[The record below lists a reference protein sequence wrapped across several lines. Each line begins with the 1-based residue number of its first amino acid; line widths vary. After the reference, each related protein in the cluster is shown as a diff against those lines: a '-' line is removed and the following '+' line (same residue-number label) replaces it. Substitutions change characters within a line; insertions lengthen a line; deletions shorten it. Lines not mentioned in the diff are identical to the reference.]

1 MRAAVASHIECAI
14 DIIDREALVGV
25 LDPLHFA
32 RSEVRGF
39 ANENLIGHAWFS
51 RNGAA
56 PVGAC
61 LPRGSFRAGT
71 PLGARVCD

>member
-1 MRAAVASHIECAI
+1 
-14 DIIDREALVGV
+14 V
-25 LDPLHFA
+25 LHPLHFA
-32 RSEVRGF
+32 GSEVRGL

-61 LPRGSFRAGT
+61 LPRGL
-71 PLGARVCD
+71 LGPAPPSGQGFVAKKLQ